1 MKQFKHGFVALM
13 AVLGVSSTLLYTSCE
28 KDSCVNLS
36 CQNGGT
42 CADNFCRCKTGYEG
56 AECEI
61 KLTSRFIGKWSGLYR
76 CSIESATDSL
86 APTMR
91 DTLTIFQ
98 VAEPDRVGLVFRRM
112 KTDTL
117 YGTAISN
124 EILINNRNTSAGE
137 NSYKL
142 TYNGNALNYV
152 NIRTRDANVPRSQ
165 TMCNYTAYKVD
176 STMKGF

>member
-1 MKQFKHGFVALM
+1 MKQFKQGFLALM
-13 AVLGVSSTLLYTSCE
+13 AVLGVSSTLFYTSCE
-28 KDSCVNLS
+28 KDSCLDLT

-61 KLTSRFIGKWSGLYR
+61 KLTSRFIGKWSGLYQ
-76 CSIESATDSL
+76 CSLESVRDSL

-91 DTLTIFQ
+91 DTMFIFQ
-98 VAEPDRVGLVFRRM
+98 VAEPDRVGVVFKRM
-112 KTDTL
+112 RNDTL
-117 YGTAISN
+117 RGTVIAN
-124 EILINNRNTSAGE
+124 EILISDRNTSAGA
-137 NSYKL
+137 NSYRL

-165 TMCNYTAYKVD
+165 TTCTYTAYKVD
-176 STMKGF
+176 STQNGF